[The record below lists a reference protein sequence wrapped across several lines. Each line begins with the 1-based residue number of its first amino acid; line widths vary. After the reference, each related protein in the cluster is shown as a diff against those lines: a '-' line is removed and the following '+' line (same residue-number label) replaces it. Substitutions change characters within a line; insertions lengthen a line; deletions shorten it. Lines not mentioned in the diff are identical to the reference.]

1 MIEASKMPLPE
12 ADKKLK
18 LNTAFS
24 AAGLATTGGTRR
36 TSLSRPGIGIFG
48 AAIPSRKPFVC
59 GKPQTKTTTLRII
72 HGSQA
77 RNISDLELRVVSEA
91 RASARALLELALPDG
106 RASDTL
112 SAARSTR
119 WLALAVLTSLRIM
132 TSDSSLPSP
141 GKRQMCFGCQNFR
154 NVASD
159 AIEMIDATTSTNHGP

>member
-1 MIEASKMPLPE
+1 MIEASKMLLPE

-18 LNTAFS
+18 LNTALS

-77 RNISDLELRVVSEA
+77 RNTSDLELR
-91 RASARALLELALPDG
+91 G
-106 RASDTL
+106 
-112 SAARSTR
+112 ARSTR
-119 WLALAVLTSLRIM
+119 WLALAVLTSLRIL
-132 TSDSSLPSP
+132 TSDSALPSP
-141 GKRQMCFGCQNFR
+141 GKRQICFGCQNFR

-159 AIEMIDATTSTNHGP
+159 AIEMIE